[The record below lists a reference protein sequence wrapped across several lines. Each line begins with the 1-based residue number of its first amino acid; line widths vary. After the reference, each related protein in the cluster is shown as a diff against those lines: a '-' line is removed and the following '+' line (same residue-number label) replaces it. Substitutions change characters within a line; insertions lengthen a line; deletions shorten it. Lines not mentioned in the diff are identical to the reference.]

1 MTAIEVSGLT
11 KRFGDVVAV
20 DDLSFTVARRSITG
34 FLGPNGA
41 GKTTT
46 LRALLGL
53 VKPTSGTVRFAGRP
67 YAELERPAHEIGAV
81 LENGA
86 WHPGRRARDH
96 LRVLALAAGVPLHRV
111 DEVLEL
117 VGLTSAAK
125 RRVKGFSLGM
135 RQRLALAAALLGQP
149 EILILDEPTNGLD
162 PHGIVWLRGF
172 LRSFVEAGGTVLVS
186 SHQLAEIAQT
196 VDHVVIVSNGRL
208 VKQASIAELHA
219 ESGTDLESV
228 FLQLTTSSSSFSSI
242 GAF

>member
-11 KRFGDVVAV
+11 KKFGDVVAV
-20 DDLSFTVARRSITG
+20 DDLSFTVARGSITG

-53 VKPTSGTVRFAGRP
+53 VKPTAGTVRFAGRS
-67 YAELERPAHEIGAV
+67 YVELARPVHEIGAV

-96 LRVLALAAGVPLHRV
+96 LRVLALAAQVPFSRV

-135 RQRLALAAALLGQP
+135 RQRLALAAALLGEP

-162 PHGIVWLRGF
+162 PQGIVWLRGF

-196 VDHVVIVSNGRL
+196 VDHVVIVSGGRL
-208 VKQASIAELHA
+208 VKQASIAELQA
-219 ESGTDLESV
+219 EGTDLESA
-228 FLQLTTSSSSFSSI
+228 FLALTISTASYSSN